1 MVTDGPPSTHCGR
14 PCAREAWDLLWA
26 DLQDPK
32 GAEAKMR
39 PATAVG
45 ASAILIL
52 VTEVWACEAGAEVAI
67 KSGKW
72 EFWIVGSKMPE
83 PPPGTQLPPS
93 VRWGPEGMIHSLC
106 ISETNLS
113 RQSRNQTGKF
123 GHIESSAV
131 RVILDDPPI
140 HIHPDIPA
148 TRGCKPNEPCG
159 FTPFRL
165 TRDSILGALPPVNF
179 AHKLSRVSS

>member
-1 MVTDGPPSTHCGR
+1 MIRRFTSTQTFPP
-14 PCAREAWDLLWA
+14 P
-26 DLQDPK
+26 
-32 GAEAKMR
+32 
-39 PATAVG
+39 
-45 ASAILIL
+45 
-52 VTEVWACEAGAEVAI
+52 AGANQTNP
-67 KSGKW
+67 
-72 EFWIVGSKMPE
+72 VGSRHSGSRMIPFLALCHQQILLTSCRE
-83 PPPGTQLPPS
+83 S
-93 VRWGPEGMIHSLC
+93 VRKG
-106 ISETNLS
+106 LS

-148 TRGCKPNEPCG
+148 ARGCKPNEPCG

-165 TRDSILGALPPVNF
+165 THDSILGALPPASF

>member
-1 MVTDGPPSTHCGR
+1 MAACCVAVRFVASGQIGYLSLGDRDGLSIPVRIDAPIVSRSSSQKIVYYRKIAIGMPVVVAPR
-14 PCAREAWDLLWA
+14 KP
-26 DLQDPK
+26 
-32 GAEAKMR
+32 AEYAF
-39 PATAVG
+39 
-45 ASAILIL
+45 I
-52 VTEVWACEAGAEVAI
+52 E
-67 KSGKW
+67 
-72 EFWIVGSKMPE
+72 
-83 PPPGTQLPPS
+83 
-93 VRWGPEGMIHSLC
+93 
-106 ISETNLS
+106 NLS

-148 TRGCKPNEPCG
+148 ARGCKPNEPCG

-165 TRDSILGALPPVNF
+165 THDSILGALPPVNF

>member
-1 MVTDGPPSTHCGR
+1 VLNRRFEALDGEYVVLSERAPR
-14 PCAREAWDLLWA
+14 PRWRPRPRANIFEALQTQSRVIHALIIRETRTRFGDSKLGYGWALL
-26 DLQDPK
+26 
-32 GAEAKMR
+32 
-39 PATAVG
+39 
-45 ASAILIL
+45 
-52 VTEVWACEAGAEVAI
+52 
-67 KSGKW
+67 
-72 EFWIVGSKMPE
+72 E
-83 PPPGTQLPPS
+83 PMLHI
-93 VRWGPEGMIHSLC
+93 R
-106 ISETNLS
+106 S

-148 TRGCKPNEPCG
+148 ARGCKPNEPCG

-165 TRDSILGALPPVNF
+165 THDSILGALPPVNF